1 MGRPLRIEYPGALY
15 HIVSRGNERSDIFR
29 DDADR
34 LMFLDILKDYHERF
48 GILIHCYVLM
58 DNHYHLVV
66 ETPQANLLKV
76 MHGLNSGYTGYFNR
90 KYNRSGHLFQGR
102 YKAIVIDKE
111 SYLIELS
118 RYIHLNPVRAGM
130 VEHPEQYA
138 WSSYKGYLLKRN
150 SSDWVDYSWILGALG
165 NSNQRRLYKEYVSS
179 ETPESQ
185 MRKLYGR
192 IILGSDEFI
201 SSLKK
206 VLPKDSGEGILK
218 KRLLNSDSDPHTIL
232 KITAEEFGMTP
243 DELKTKGVHRDTA
256 IYLVRR
262 YSGLGNRGTGE
273 LFGGMHY
280 TAVSRLCTSFSKEQE
295 KDRKL
300 KSRVENILSR
310 LKA

>member
-1 MGRPLRIEYPGALY
+1 
-15 HIVSRGNERSDIFR
+15 
-29 DDADR
+29 
-34 LMFLDILKDYHERF
+34 
-48 GILIHCYVLM
+48 M
-58 DNHYHLVV
+58 DNHYHLVI

-102 YKAIVIDKE
+102 YKAIVVDKE

-138 WSSYKGYLLKRN
+138 WSSYKGYLLKKD
-150 SSDWVDYSWILGALG
+150 SLDWIEYSWILGTLG
-165 NSNQRRLYKEYVSS
+165 NSNQRRLYKEYVSR

-262 YSGLGNRGTGE
+262 YSRLGNRGTGE

-280 TAVSRLCTSFSKEQE
+280 TAVSRLCTSFSKELE

>member
-15 HIVSRGNERSDIFR
+15 HIASRGNERSDIFR

-34 LMFLDILKDYHERF
+34 LKFLDMLKDYHERF

-66 ETPQANLLKV
+66 ETPMGNILKV

-102 YKAIVIDKE
+102 YKAVIVDKE

-118 RYIHLNPVRAGM
+118 RYVHLNPVRAGM

-138 WSSYKGYLLKRN
+138 WSSYKGYLQKKD
-150 SSDWVDYSWILGALG
+150 SSDWVEYSWILGAFG
-165 NSNQRRLYKEYVSS
+165 NRNQRRHYKEYVSLGTS
-179 ETPESQ
+179 ESP
-185 MRKLYGR
+185 MKKLYGQ
-192 IILGSDEFI
+192 IVLGSEEFI
-201 SSLKK
+201 SRLKK
-206 VLPKDSGEGILK
+206 VLPKDSGEGVLK
-218 KRLLNSDSDPHTIL
+218 KRQLNSCSDPHTIL

-262 YSGLGNRGTGE
+262 YSGLGNNGTGE

-280 TAVSRLCTSFSKEQE
+280 TAVSRLCTGFSKELD
-295 KDRKL
+295 KDKKL
-300 KSRVENILSR
+300 KRKVETILSR
-310 LKA
+310 IKA